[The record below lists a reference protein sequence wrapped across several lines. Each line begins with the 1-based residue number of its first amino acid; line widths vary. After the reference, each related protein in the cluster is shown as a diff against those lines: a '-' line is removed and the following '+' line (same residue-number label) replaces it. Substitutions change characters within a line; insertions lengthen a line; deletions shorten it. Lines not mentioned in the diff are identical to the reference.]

1 MKKKFVLTLALVLMV
16 AASLMAATPLEVS
29 GSFKSGYKYVLDF
42 DGTNTADQV
51 DQDAALGAAEA
62 KVNAD
67 FAGDFWKVS
76 LTGDAVEYG
85 KDKLEAT
92 AEIYLDKALAEQG
105 MDMGDIALTLHIG
118 DGVDGDLPT
127 VLADKAEFR
136 KDAQMALNTTGKN
149 FGITLGYAD
158 LLTVYVTVDPSV
170 KALPIA
176 AGVTLDPV
184 DGITAA
190 VGFTNDYTGAS
201 NNGLSVSAK
210 ADIAKLASL
219 DFALAATGELMM
231 DIDASTTVITADV
244 ATTVEGIG
252 LWAAYQKTATDVNKM
267 AVKASYSTKVN
278 DFTVGAGV
286 KFAVTDIADLSN
298 TYEVTVDGS
307 ASYAMGGVT
316 YALNADYK
324 VKDQALTIKPTVAI
338 SF

>member
-42 DGTNTADQV
+42 DGANTADQ
-51 DQDAALGAAEA
+51 DPGQGAEA

-67 FAGDFWKVS
+67 FTGDFWKVS

-85 KDKLEAT
+85 KDKLDAT
-92 AEIYLDKALAEQG
+92 AAIYLDKALAEQG

-136 KDAQMALNTTGKN
+136 KDAQMALATTGKN

-158 LLTVYVTVDPSV
+158 LFTVYATVDPTLA
-170 KALPIA
+170 ALPMA

-184 DGITAA
+184 EGITAA
-190 VGFTNDYTGAS
+190 VGFTNDYAG
-201 NNGLSVSAK
+201 NNGLTVSAK
-210 ADIAKLASL
+210 ADVAKLAGL
-219 DFALAATGELMM
+219 DFALAATGEMM
-231 DIDASTTVITADV
+231 LDIDASTTVITADV
-244 ATTVEGIG
+244 ATTIEGIG

-278 DFTVGAGV
+278 EVTVGAGV
-286 KFAVTDIADLSN
+286 KFAVTDLSDLAN
-298 TYEVTVDGS
+298 KYEVTVDGS

-316 YALNADYK
+316 YALAADYK
-324 VKDQALTIKPTVAI
+324 VKAQALTIKPTVAI